1 MSKIIAIL
9 NQKGGVGKT
18 TTSINLSAA
27 LGMLGKK
34 VLLIDADPQ
43 GNSTSGYGINKREL
57 EASSYELLIGEAQIA
72 DTIIHTDC
80 RGVDLVPS
88 SITLAGAE
96 MELIDMDNRD
106 KRMKNAV
113 APVVMDYDFIIID
126 CPPSLGLITINA
138 LTATDTVLIPQQCE
152 FFALE
157 GLSQLMSTV
166 RKVKHKSNENLDI
179 EGVLLT
185 MFDGRL
191 NLTQQIVREIK
202 KFFPGKVFSTVI
214 PRTVRLSEAPGFG
227 QPIIYFDR
235 RSKGAEAYIA
245 LAEEIIRKNR

>member
-214 PRTVRLSEAPGFG
+214 PRTVRLSEAPSFG

-245 LAEEIIRKNR
+245 LAEEIIKKNR